1 MNTQDPEPS
10 RRRFFSR
17 TTRCIGDHNK
27 AFQLVCCS
35 CIMHDRSQEFFV
47 MDAPNAHFKAKLF
60 IPKIRFAM
68 EEVVGNDT
76 SASCNT
82 VGDVYYIHC
91 TCSCNNVALPVRM
104 GRGARRLTS
113 GRPPK
118 AFIVLST
125 GYAVQPTFC
134 DGGDLSCLHSVEE
147 LEETTV
153 SSPHRL
159 AMLDF

>member
-1 MNTQDPEPS
+1 
-10 RRRFFSR
+10 
-17 TTRCIGDHNK
+17 
-27 AFQLVCCS
+27 
-35 CIMHDRSQEFFV
+35 MHDRSQEFFV

-82 VGDVYYIHC
+82 VCDVYYTRTC
-91 TCSCNNVALPVRM
+91 THSCNNVVLAVHM

-125 GYAVQPTFC
+125 GFAVQLKNSRSIGVWGLEDCLIFS
-134 DGGDLSCLHSVEE
+134 GDS
-147 LEETTV
+147 
-153 SSPHRL
+153 
-159 AMLDF
+159 D